1 MACKYKHLLSPVKI
15 GNRVLKNRMVSTPS
29 GMHLNRGNED
39 FPTETLFAAY
49 EGQARNGAAMMT
61 VNGMT

>member
-39 FPTETLFAAY
+39 FPTETLFAYY
-49 EGQARNGAAMMT
+49 E
-61 VNGMT
+61 